1 MKNSQ
6 AAFNVLFSKQRK
18 IFSDALGLVTQEH
31 SQFGKNS
38 AIAFTLQ
45 ANIEPL
51 GFSFSKDTLISL
63 SHQSDEALAT
73 LWENLLP
80 QMKLA
85 TGSSKSFKPMY
96 PNFPEQVLSAD
107 KQELM
112 LNAFMHYAGSWIGL
126 RVLPEYTAK
135 VRLPLVDKVEPK
147 LVEICTLKDSK
158 ELFFNLI
165 SANSSLSE
173 SDKANVSQLFSY
185 LNENKMAQ
193 EFIEKSNI
201 SQKEN
206 LAFVGNLVLQSDLD
220 FNNLMAHQ
228 FDTPTDVLRLCA
240 AMFGGD
246 VSLAKPLK
254 VGKLSRP
261 MRKALMAT
269 LERQLINT
277 QDKDQLVENFFT
289 YREMWVRVGHALH
302 VGEHANKFPML
313 AGIFK
318 DLRDNNKPVTF
329 NSQVEELISS
339 SKIDE
344 ATQLLVTRPGV
355 FARHLNRLLGSS
367 SDIFVQSNVLNKFS
381 QTASSVST
389 PVLLQLHS
397 HFLNQHEKT
406 VRSFMP
412 KGGLSKLFVSEAEHK
427 PLDKKLAMQI
437 AQICDENLVERFKS
451 FPDLGNVYVDESLK
465 LQNVPFAQRSSSKSL
480 ASVARGS
487 RFDVEQEEKET
498 IRLFLWW
505 NENGLNKEGK
515 PYTSGRVDIDL
526 SCVIMDKNY
535 KEIEVCSYFNLYDYS
550 GEGAFAHSGDIVSA
564 PNGACEFI
572 DINLKKLSPEAR
584 YIVMTISSY
593 TQQKYCDLPECF
605 AGWMMREKPQAG
617 EIFDAR
623 TVKNKVDLTSESTQM
638 MPAIFDIEKN
648 QFIWADIA
656 IKASPTR
663 VNNIHNNMSG
673 IGYNVKAIVNMVKPN
688 LYDLFMFH
696 AKARGNLVNRK
707 EQADTI
713 FSNNE
718 GITPYMF
725 DKIASEFM
733 ADKAPQLIEE
743 AKPKVTVKK
752 KLNK

>member
-18 IFSDALGLVTQEH
+18 VFSEALGLTHQEQ

-63 SHQSDEALAT
+63 SHQSDDALT
-73 LWENLLP
+73 LLWENLLP
-80 QMKLA
+80 QMQAA
-85 TGSSKSFKPMY
+85 TGSAKSFKPMY
-96 PNFPEQVLSAD
+96 PNFPAQVLDAD
-107 KQELM
+107 KHELM

-126 RVLPEYTAK
+126 RVLPEYSAK
-135 VRLPLVDKVEPK
+135 VRLPLIDKVEPK
-147 LVEICTLKDSK
+147 LIEICTLEDTK

-185 LNENKMAQ
+185 LNENKIAQ
-193 EFIEKSNI
+193 ELIEKSNI

-220 FNNLMAHQ
+220 FNKLMSHQ
-228 FDTPTDVLRLCA
+228 FETPTDVLRLCA

-254 VGKLSRP
+254 VGKISRP

-269 LERQLINT
+269 LESQLIAT
-277 QDKDQLVENFFT
+277 QDKDQLIENFFT
-289 YREMWVRVGHALH
+289 YREMWVRVGHAFH
-302 VGEHANKFPML
+302 VGEHTNKFPML

-318 DLRDNNKPVTF
+318 DLRENNKPVTF

-339 SKIDE
+339 SKTQE
-344 ATQLLVTRPGV
+344 ATKLLATRPGI
-355 FARHLNRLLGSS
+355 FARNLNRLLDSS
-367 SDIFVQSNVLNKFS
+367 NDPSAQSNVLTQFGHA
-381 QTASSVST
+381 ASSVST

-412 KGGLSKLFVSEAEHK
+412 KGGLSKLFVSEADHK
-427 PLDKKLAMQI
+427 PLDKKLGMQI
-437 AQICDENLVERFKS
+437 AQICDQTLVERFKS
-451 FPDLGNVYVDESLK
+451 FPDLGNVYVDEELK
-465 LQNVPFAQRSSSKSL
+465 LQNIPFAQRSASKSL
-480 ASVARGS
+480 VSVARGS

-515 PYTSGRVDIDL
+515 PYSSGRVDIDL
-526 SCVIMDKNY
+526 SCVIMDENY
-535 KEIEVCSYFNLYDYS
+535 KQIDVCSYFNMYDRS
-550 GEGAFAHSGDIVSA
+550 GDGAFVHSGDIVSA

-572 DINLKKLSPEAR
+572 DVNLKKLSPEAR

-593 TQQKYCDLPECF
+593 TEQKYCDLPECF

-617 EIFDAR
+617 EIFDPR

-638 MPAIFDIEKN
+638 MPAIFDIQKN

-656 IKASPTR
+656 IKASPR
-663 VNNIHNNMSG
+663 YANNVHNNMSG

-696 AKARGNLVNRK
+696 AKARGTLVNRK
-707 EQADTI
+707 EQADTV
-713 FSNNE
+713 FSNHE

-725 DKIASEFM
+725 DKIASQFM
-733 ADKAPQLIEE
+733 ADKPPQLIEE
-743 AKPKVTVKK
+743 VNPQVTVKK
-752 KLNK
+752 KKFR